1 MKVVVGLGNPGER
14 YAGTRH
20 NVGFWLVKAWSRSH
34 DFSGPKS
41 QCQGRLWSGSVG
53 DVAVKSVLP
62 GTFMNASGE
71 SVQAVLRFYRLT
83 PRDLIVVYDDFEF
96 PFGSVRIREKGTAG
110 THNGMRSIIQCIG
123 THAFVRMRIGVG
135 PKPGHMDAANYV
147 LGRFSTEEQMGLTER
162 KPTWIE
168 QLNHLVQ
175 DRVQQAQM
183 GDL

>member
-1 MKVVVGLGNPGER
+1 
-14 YAGTRH
+14 
-20 NVGFWLVKAWSRSH
+20 SRSH

-71 SVQAVLRFYRLT
+71 SVQAALRFYRL
-83 PRDLIVVYDDFEF
+83 PPSDLIVVYDDFEL

-123 THAFVRMRIGVG
+123 TQAFVRMRIGVG
-135 PKPGHMDAANYV
+135 PKPVHMDAANYV
-147 LGRFSTEEQMGLTER
+147 LGRFSTDEQTGLTER
-162 KPTWIE
+162 KATWID